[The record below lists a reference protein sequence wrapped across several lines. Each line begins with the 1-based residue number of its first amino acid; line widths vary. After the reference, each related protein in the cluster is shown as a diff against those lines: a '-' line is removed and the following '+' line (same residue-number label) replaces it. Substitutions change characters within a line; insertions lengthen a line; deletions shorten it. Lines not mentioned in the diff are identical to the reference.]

1 MKKEDRTFIVSNYE
15 SIEGLVV
22 VFAYARNVLCA
33 ARRKGS
39 ASPPMELHDRRIIN
53 SIVKPLHRGRPF
65 CWGKR
70 ISFWIIFPFPQ

>member
-33 ARRKGS
+33 ARR
-39 ASPPMELHDRRIIN
+39 
-53 SIVKPLHRGRPF
+53 
-65 CWGKR
+65 
-70 ISFWIIFPFPQ
+70 